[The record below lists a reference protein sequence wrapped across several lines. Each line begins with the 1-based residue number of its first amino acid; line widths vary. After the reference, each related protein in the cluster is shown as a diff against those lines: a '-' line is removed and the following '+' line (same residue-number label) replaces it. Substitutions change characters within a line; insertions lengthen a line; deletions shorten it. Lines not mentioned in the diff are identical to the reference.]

1 MEFDWSGA
9 TRTLEEFGGRH
20 TTLHVPKTGLPYFD
34 ALKLYGAIDLYI
46 GLREDVC
53 IRDAG
58 NEWCA
63 EGRSRADRLKGRDE
77 RVFRLIRKSNLKP
90 KPQRNVKEGD
100 YCQALRSLLLSG
112 EGNQGFQ
119 DSLHEANG
127 PFAGFDSA
135 IQSGIRGLAAASYT
149 TLQSGQSSN
158 KTCIARIP
166 LSGGLL
172 AFAGNKR
179 TETVGDIL
187 FLPVFEG
194 RVDLSKVV
202 SPLRAWLASP
212 NALCAQ
218 ALMTLGLR
226 ASLFVEGFQDRL
238 TAVVYNKRVKQGDF
252 AYSGA
257 ISIGSTAVGRISSSS
272 FATNTY
278 RAFRQLVAASW
289 KGGKATDLASHA
301 IAMAHWLMQPTAKNL
316 SAVITSQEMLK
327 AKGKERLQILTRPE
341 YVKEVCTMMYGE
353 CSGDAENIHNFARAV
368 ARAIYY
374 ARMAGTDNPP
384 KRWYDEVATLRSAP
398 NDKAFFNRALNLLEL
413 GHRENIFVGTEDS
426 HRYDPRNLM
435 KSAGGDFETFR
446 DLFRMYLIQESRPP
460 ERVGDASSAGPVS
473 AAEEAGADSPNAAG
487 EEEDG
492 Q

>member
-1 MEFDWSGA
+1 MKFDWSGA
-9 TRTLEEFGGRH
+9 TQTLEEFGGSRI
-20 TTLHVPKTGLPYFD
+20 TLHVPKTGLPYFD
-34 ALKLYGAIDLYI
+34 ALRLYGAIDLYI

-53 IRDAG
+53 MRDAG
-58 NEWCA
+58 TEWCA
-63 EGRSRADRLKGRDE
+63 EGRSRVDRLIGRDE
-77 RVFRLIRKSNLKP
+77 RVFKLIRKSNLKP
-90 KPQRNVKEGD
+90 KPERNVKEGD
-100 YCQALRSLLLSG
+100 YCKALRSRLVSG
-112 EGNQGFQ
+112 EESHAFR

-135 IQSGIRGLAAASYT
+135 IQSGIRGLAAASYS

-158 KTCIARIP
+158 KTCIAHIP
-166 LSGGLL
+166 LSGGLI
-172 AFAGNKR
+172 AFAGYKR
-179 TETVGDIL
+179 TETVGDIS
-187 FLPVFEG
+187 FLPIFEG

-218 ALMTLGLR
+218 ALMILGLR
-226 ASLFVEGFQDRL
+226 ACLFIEGFQDRL

-257 ISIGSTAVGRISSSS
+257 ISIGSTAVGRITSSS
-272 FATNTY
+272 FATHTY
-278 RAFRQLVAASW
+278 RVFRQLVAASW
-289 KGGKATDLASHA
+289 QRNKATDLASHA

-316 SAVITSQEMLK
+316 STVITSQEMLN
-327 AKGKERLQILTRPE
+327 AKGKRWLQILTRPE
-341 YVKEVCTMMYGE
+341 YVEEVCTMTYGE
-353 CSGDAENIHNFARAV
+353 CPADAENIHNFARAI
-368 ARAIYY
+368 ARAIYC
-374 ARMAGTDNPP
+374 ARMAGTDNPS

-413 GHRENIFVGTEDS
+413 GHRENTFVGTEDL
-426 HRYDPRNLM
+426 HRYDPRDLM
-435 KSAGGDFETFR
+435 KSAGCDFETFR

-460 ERVGDASSAGPVS
+460 ERVADSSSPSSVS
-473 AAEEAGADSPNAAG
+473 APEEASAESAEAVR